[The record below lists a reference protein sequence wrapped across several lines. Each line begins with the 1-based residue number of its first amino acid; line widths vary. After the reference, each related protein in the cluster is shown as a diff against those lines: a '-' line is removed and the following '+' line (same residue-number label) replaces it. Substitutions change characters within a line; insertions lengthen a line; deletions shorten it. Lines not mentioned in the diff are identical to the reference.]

1 MYPFVGAL
9 VGLALMGGCAS
20 ITKGTSQEIR
30 VNSEPQ
36 GAACEVLRK
45 GQSLAKIDKTPATVK
60 IRKSKYNLEIVCS
73 MEGFADSTHVNNSGV
88 EGMTAA
94 NAVAGGLIG
103 WAIDSATGADNK
115 YDENV
120 TVFMRPPAQPSAPQ
134 APTTVPPEAFE
145 IDPDDPNYGN
155 PDAVPQS

>member
-1 MYPFVGAL
+1 MYRIIGAT
-9 VGLALMGGCAS
+9 LALAMMGGCAS

-45 GQSLAKIDKTPATVK
+45 GQSLAKIAKTPATVK
-60 IRKSKYNLEIVCS
+60 IKKSKYNLEIVCS
-73 MEGFADSTHVNNSGV
+73 MEGFADSTHINNSGV

-94 NAVAGGLIG
+94 NAIAGGLIG

-115 YDENV
+115 YDGNV
-120 TVFMRPPAQPSAPQ
+120 TVYMRPPNQPAAPQ
-134 APTTVPPEAFE
+134 TPNSVPPEAFE